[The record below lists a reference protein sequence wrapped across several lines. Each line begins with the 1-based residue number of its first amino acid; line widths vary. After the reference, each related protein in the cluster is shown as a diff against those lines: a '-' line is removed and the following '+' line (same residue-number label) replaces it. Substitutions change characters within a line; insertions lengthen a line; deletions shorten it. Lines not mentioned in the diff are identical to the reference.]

1 MLPLPWET
9 TSGEPQRTQRPHRKS
24 RLGCKVCKARKIKC
38 DESRPVC
45 GQCIKRFPNPEE
57 ECEFEVL
64 SPPLARTPSSAV
76 SPASMNDSIASIQSQ
91 NASRAVELRLFHHYS
106 TSTCHTMPLA
116 EEEVGREMW
125 AVEVPN
131 VAFDHPYVY
140 SAVLAVAALHLLTD
154 NPNDVSLQTATYQY
168 IDESLSGYRNELA
181 NINSDN
187 ALAVF
192 TASIL
197 LGLNAR
203 LRYRCL
209 GNNPPPYTLPL
220 EFLHLQRGTKEIFY
234 HTNLIIAGSST
245 KKWVDIRSDLRGEP
259 IPRPVETSAPYLNPK
274 GLEFPSDKLLLW
286 WDSSNSLSIPAER
299 KAVYDATL
307 AYLAGL
313 KDGIGFHE
321 EMRWIQRRLTWLIH
335 GIPREFVGY
344 LEEGD
349 PLAIAILS
357 RFYALLKYVD
367 ESWWIVGSAEFEV
380 LGMASLVGE
389 EWKWA
394 MEWPLQVLKVAVR
407 VGLESIE
414 L

>member
-1 MLPLPWET
+1 MLPVPWET

-76 SPASMNDSIASIQSQ
+76 SPASMNDSITSLQSQ
-91 NASRAVELRLFHHYS
+91 NASRAMELRLFHHYS
-106 TSTCHTMPLA
+106 TSTCHAMPLA

-125 AVEVPN
+125 AIEVPN
-131 VAFDHPYVY
+131 IAFDHPYVY

-154 NPNDVSLQTATYQY
+154 NPNDVLLQTATYQY
-168 IDESLSGYRNELA
+168 IDESLSGYRNELS

-209 GNNPPPYTLPL
+209 GNNPPPYSLPL

-234 HTNLIIAGSST
+234 RTNQVIAGSGA
-245 KKWVDIRSDLRGEP
+245 KKWVDIRTDLRGEP
-259 IPRPVETSAPYLNPK
+259 IPRPIETSAPYVNSH
-274 GLEFPSDKLLLW
+274 GFEFPSDRFLFC
-286 WDSSNSLSIPAER
+286 WDSSISLSIPSER
-299 KAVYDATL
+299 KAVYDAAL
-307 AYLAGL
+307 KYLAGL
-313 KDGIGFHE
+313 KDG
-321 EMRWIQRRLTWLIH
+321 M
-335 GIPREFVGY
+335 
-344 LEEGD
+344 
-349 PLAIAILS
+349 
-357 RFYALLKYVD
+357 
-367 ESWWIVGSAEFEV
+367 
-380 LGMASLVGE
+380 
-389 EWKWA
+389 
-394 MEWPLQVLKVAVR
+394 
-407 VGLESIE
+407 
-414 L
+414 